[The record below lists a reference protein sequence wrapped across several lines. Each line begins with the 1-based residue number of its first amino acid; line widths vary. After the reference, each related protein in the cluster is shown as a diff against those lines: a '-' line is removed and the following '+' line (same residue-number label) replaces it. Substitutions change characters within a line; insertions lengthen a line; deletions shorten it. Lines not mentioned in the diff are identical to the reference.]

1 MAVISDHADMV
12 SVLSLTIRKFLRLL
26 IDFKDLSGKT
36 VLGYVYVKTN
46 KFVKLFYCNLFMR
59 DPGRILKQ
67 KIENIV
73 TLSL

>member
-1 MAVISDHADMV
+1 MIIDHADMV

-36 VLGYVYVKTN
+36 VLGYVYVNTN
-46 KFVKLFYCNLFMR
+46 KFAKLFNCNLFMR
-59 DPGRILKQ
+59 DLGRILKQ